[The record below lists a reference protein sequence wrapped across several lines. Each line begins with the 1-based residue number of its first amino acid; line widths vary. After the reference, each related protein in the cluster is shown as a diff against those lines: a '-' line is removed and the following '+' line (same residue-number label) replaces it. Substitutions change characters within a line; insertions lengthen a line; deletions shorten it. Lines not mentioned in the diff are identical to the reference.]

1 MSHEN
6 PSPEDQALY
15 RQASR
20 RYAIKQG
27 LWVHAL
33 VYGLVNAGLIGVNLL
48 TTPSRL
54 WFVYPLFGWGIG
66 LLAHALATWRALSGD
81 REQGIEAEI
90 RILKA
95 RRDPR

>member
-27 LWVHAL
+27 LRVHAL
-33 VYGLVNAGLIGVNLL
+33 VYGLVNAGLIGLNLL
-48 TTPSRL
+48 TAPGQL

-66 LLAHALATWRALSGD
+66 LLAHALVTWRTLAGD

-90 RILKA
+90 RTLKA
-95 RRDPR
+95 RRDAR